1 MGTATLPLHSRK
13 DKEKRSSNTPSAHKK
28 ILAGFLVIFIILY
41 TFSSSKSNNNDNKA
55 ASSTTDT
62 IDYNVNPLFWAP
74 SIADRTGKSAYPKSY
89 FTTEALRENDLNP
102 VSAVLLRVTDD
113 DESIVYTVK
122 HLLKYHFI
130 TDISIHNLVK
140 NRPLTVEVI

>member
-13 DKEKRSSNTPSAHKK
+13 DKEKRSIPLSTSPKK
-28 ILAGFLVIFIILY
+28 IVAAVLVIFILFY
-41 TFSSSKSNNNDNKA
+41 TFRSARTNNDTRA
-55 ASSTTDT
+55 ASSPSDA

-74 SIADRTGKSAYPKSY
+74 TITDRTGKSAFPKSS
-89 FTTEALRENDLNP
+89 FTAESLRENELNP

-113 DESIVYTVK
+113 DESIIYTVK

-140 NRPLTVEVI
+140 NRPLKVEV

>member
-1 MGTATLPLHSRK
+1 MGTGTLPLHSKK
-13 DKEKRSSNTPSAHKK
+13 DKEKRPTKVLTSPKK
-28 ILAGFLVIFIILY
+28 LLAAVLVIFIILY
-41 TFSSSKSNNNDNKA
+41 TFNSANTKHDTRTTSSASN
-55 ASSTTDT
+55 T
-62 IDYNVNPLFWAP
+62 IDYNINPLFWAP
-74 SIADRTGKSAYPKSY
+74 SLSDRTGKSAFPKSY
-89 FTTEALRENDLNP
+89 FTTKALRENELNP

-140 NRPLTVEVI
+140 NRPLSIEVM